1 MSGGWSLDGFLSE
14 RDTYED
20 NIRASIAVASMDQLI
35 VPGDYSEVALKE
47 IKQDFNLSSISN
59 RSSID
64 LTGQRLL
71 DKSSYVSI
79 GDRFYLKD
87 VSQNKNT
94 GLLDLTFSQ
103 DVGSIGSVQ
112 IYEVNNSG
120 QPIRGGWSFGY
131 PSPTKNGN
139 IVSAVIPSNVSS
151 SEKKF
156 ALVLT
161 SGWSNSDGR
170 SVEGQG
176 NFYSGGLI
184 SNTFSYVRD
193 TTRPTINNIS
203 KNNEHVITVDFSE
216 YVQFGNSSA
225 NSTVGYLSKKA
236 RPTSMADIVHT
247 YKVSDASIQYYA
259 RAKNY

>member
-120 QPIRGGWSFGY
+120 QPIRGGWALDILPQQKMG
-131 PSPTKNGN
+131 TLL
-139 IVSAVIPSNVSS
+139 VQSS
-151 SEKKF
+151 HQML
-156 ALVLT
+156 ALVKRNL
-161 SGWSNSDGR
+161 
-170 SVEGQG
+170 
-176 NFYSGGLI
+176 
-184 SNTFSYVRD
+184 
-193 TTRPTINNIS
+193 
-203 KNNEHVITVDFSE
+203 
-216 YVQFGNSSA
+216 
-225 NSTVGYLSKKA
+225 LSF
-236 RPTSMADIVHT
+236 
-247 YKVSDASIQYYA
+247 
-259 RAKNY
+259 